1 MKNLFNFNK
10 IGKGEYEL
18 RINEQPL
25 GYYVRI
31 IERFYDTKF
40 ASQTYLAHT
49 LYHMSSDEPITE
61 HQVLIESF
69 GKRKTPLNVANDPNN
84 FKKEL
89 LSELL

>member
-1 MKNLFNFNK
+1 MNKLFRFEK

-18 RINEQPL
+18 CINGQPL

-31 IERFYDTKF
+31 IERMYGGKY
-40 ASQTYLAHT
+40 AIQTYLAHT

-61 HQVLIESF
+61 HQVLVESK
-69 GKRKTPLNVANDPNN
+69 GKRNIPLKVANDPNN